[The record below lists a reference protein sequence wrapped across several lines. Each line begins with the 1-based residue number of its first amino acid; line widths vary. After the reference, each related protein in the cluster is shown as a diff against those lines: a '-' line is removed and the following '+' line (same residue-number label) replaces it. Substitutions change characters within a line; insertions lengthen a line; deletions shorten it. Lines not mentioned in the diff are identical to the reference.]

1 MAQIRPPI
9 ISEFTM
15 LKKLLHLDS
24 SILGGHS
31 VSRELSA
38 SVVARLTAADPT
50 IQVVYRDLAATPI
63 PHLSGAYLAAG
74 QAGDKGQ
81 APEVQ
86 HDRALGAAV
95 MDEFLAAD
103 VVVIGVAFYN
113 FTIPTQLKAWIDRL
127 AIAGKTFAYTDKGP
141 VGLAGGKRVVLAV
154 ARGGDYGPG
163 SPVESFEHAETYLR
177 NLFMFF
183 GIPSVEVVSANG
195 VAAGP
200 AAREAALSNAH
211 EEVAALA
218 A

>member
-1 MAQIRPPI
+1 M
-9 ISEFTM
+9 S
-15 LKKLLHLDS
+15 LNLLHLDS
-24 SILGGHS
+24 SILGRNS

-38 SVVARLTAADPT
+38 SVAARLTTADPT
-50 IQVVYRDLAATPI
+50 IRVTYRDLAATPI

-74 QAGDKGQ
+74 QAGDAIQ
-81 APEVQ
+81 PLAMQ
-86 HDRALGAAV
+86 SDIALGSAV

-103 VVVIGVAFYN
+103 IVVVGVAFYN
-113 FTIPTQLKAWIDRL
+113 FTISTQLKAWIDRL
-127 AIAGKTFAYTDKGP
+127 AIAGKTFSYTAHGP
-141 VGLAGGKRVVLAV
+141 VGLAGGKRVVLAI

-200 AAREAALSNAH
+200 AAREAALGKAR